1 MIRCKKVKGESKLP
15 TSLCNNISCNSQIGE
30 IFKSYNN
37 SASRHIHKLVI
48 LSASKT
54 CGSCSNYRWWLK
66 GLQVAKIKKVNYQSK
81 SRPWMEWT
89 VIQTVEWSLCLSFSK
104 CSSLLNSKTC
114 SLWECSLR
122 FLKLVLQ
129 TKSME
134 PLLSSISSSS
144 NIQWHLLK
152 LPIWILKLKKHM
164 TRPMAKRRKKQKD
177 ERLFS
182 NLVNFNFKNIHEHT
196 STWIQ
201 IKLTKAN

>member
-1 MIRCKKVKGESKLP
+1 MIRCKKVKGESKLL

-54 CGSCSNYRWWLK
+54 WGSCSNYRWWHK

-134 PLLSSISSSS
+134 LLLSSISSSS

-182 NLVNFNFKNIHEHT
+182 NLVNFNFKNIYEHT